1 MLRGIAEEATA
12 EAAMEEA
19 GILAARRRLLLAR
32 AVPTTRER
40 MAMGRLRCRRAAPP
54 PPRRCFRYRRGMETS
69 GDKDRLLLSILL
81 LSILLLLML
90 SSSSSSRIVICR
102 AGRIR
107 HNYSRAAQQQHLLRA
122 TRAFSHLP
130 SWAAAA
136 R

>member
-1 MLRGIAEEATA
+1 MLRGIAEGATA

-54 PPRRCFRYRRGMETS
+54 PPRRCFRCRRGMETS
-69 GDKDRLLLSILL
+69 GDNKDRRL

-90 SSSSSSRIVICR
+90 SSSSFSRIVICR

-107 HNYSRAAQQQHLLRA
+107 HNYSRAAQQHHLLRA

>member
-1 MLRGIAEEATA
+1 MLRGIAEGATA
-12 EAAMEEA
+12 EAAMAEA
-19 GILAARRRLLLAR
+19 GAILAARRRLHLAR

-69 GDKDRLLLSILL
+69 GDNKDRRL

-90 SSSSSSRIVICR
+90 SSSSSSSRIVICR
-102 AGRIR
+102 AGHIR
-107 HNYSRAAQQQHLLRA
+107 HNYSRAAQQHHLLRA
-122 TRAFSHLP
+122 TRAFSHLLQ

>member
-1 MLRGIAEEATA
+1 MLRGIAEGATA

-69 GDKDRLLLSILL
+69 GDNKDRRL

-90 SSSSSSRIVICR
+90 SSSSFSRIVICR
-102 AGRIR
+102 AGRIIS

-122 TRAFSHLP
+122 TRAFSHLLP

>member
-1 MLRGIAEEATA
+1 MLRGIAEGATA

-19 GILAARRRLLLAR
+19 GILAARRRLHLAR

-69 GDKDRLLLSILL
+69 GDNKDRRL

-90 SSSSSSRIVICR
+90 SSSSFRRIVICR
-102 AGRIR
+102 AGRIIS

-122 TRAFSHLP
+122 TRAFSHLLP

>member
-1 MLRGIAEEATA
+1 MLRGIAEGATA
-12 EAAMEEA
+12 EAAMEAA

-32 AVPTTRER
+32 AVRTTRER

-54 PPRRCFRYRRGMETS
+54 PRRCFRYRRGMETS
-69 GDKDRLLLSILL
+69 GDNKDRRL

-90 SSSSSSRIVICR
+90 SSSSFRRIVICR

-107 HNYSRAAQQQHLLRA
+107 HNYSRAAQQHHLLRA
-122 TRAFSHLP
+122 TRAFSHLLP

>member
-1 MLRGIAEEATA
+1 MLRGIAEGATA

-69 GDKDRLLLSILL
+69 GDNKDRRL

-90 SSSSSSRIVICR
+90 SSSSFRRIVICR
-102 AGRIR
+102 AGRIIS

>member
-1 MLRGIAEEATA
+1 MLRGIAEGATA
-12 EAAMEEA
+12 EAAMEAA

-54 PPRRCFRYRRGMETS
+54 PRRCFRYHRGMETS
-69 GDKDRLLLSILL
+69 GDNKDRRL

-90 SSSSSSRIVICR
+90 SSSSFSRIVICR
-102 AGRIR
+102 AGRIIS
-107 HNYSRAAQQQHLLRA
+107 HNYSRAAQQHHLLRA